1 MNKVLINLS
10 ASLTYALVQW
20 LIITIISREMS
31 VSDAG
36 IYAYYLAIFSP
47 LAILCSLGIRNNI
60 ATDINK
66 DYLDKEYK
74 SLRNVGLVVYF
85 SVFLILFFFFNKS
98 SFILFSIFL
107 FKLIDLISELTY
119 GSWIRAGKT
128 NLYGISRL
136 MKSAITLLVMA
147 ICLISL
153 NYYDQLIYVYF
164 FISLIVIILFD
175 NRMKIVASKEDGDFI
190 GKGVKNL
197 FLFSLPLIFSSFI
210 VSLNVGVP
218 RFFLSSV
225 SMDAVAIYTM
235 LTYFGSIAIMPL
247 MSAYPVY
254 MSTFSNKSLDRRKLL
269 KKITFLT
276 ILYSL
281 GYLVFILIFCPLIME
296 YIYKITDFTMQE
308 VLLSGIFGALQI
320 LLVWQNFLITCERKF
335 KVLFKNNVLNF
346 FLVLFFCGLLVS
358 KYLLFGGLLAMCL
371 ASFILIVLNFKEIKS
386 FKFNK
391 NESLL

>member
-74 SLRNVGLVVYF
+74 SLRNIGLIFYF
-85 SVFLILFFFFNKS
+85 SIFLILFYFFNKS
-98 SFILFSIFL
+98 SFILCSIFL

-136 MKSAITLLVMA
+136 LKSAITLVVMA

-153 NYYDQLIYVYF
+153 NYYDKLIYVYF
-164 FISLIVIILFD
+164 FISLIVIVLFD
-175 NRMKIVASKEDGDFI
+175 NRWKIIASKEDKNFL
-190 GKGVKNL
+190 GKGVRNL
-197 FLFSLPLIFSSFI
+197 FFFSLPLIFSSFV

-281 GYLVFILIFCPLIME
+281 GYLVFILIFCPFFME
-296 YIYKITDFTMQE
+296 YIYKITDFTMQD
-308 VLLSGIFGALQI
+308 VLLSGIFGSLQI

-335 KVLFKNNVLNF
+335 KVLFKNNILNF

-358 KYLLFGGLLAMCL
+358 KYLLFGGLLSMCL
-371 ASFILIVLNFKEIKS
+371 ASFVLIILNFKEIQS
-386 FKFNK
+386 FKFGK
-391 NESLL
+391 CDI

>member
-74 SLRNVGLVVYF
+74 SLRNIGLIFYF
-85 SVFLILFFFFNKS
+85 IVFLILFCFFNKS
-98 SFILFSIFL
+98 SFILCSIFL

-119 GSWIRAGKT
+119 GSWIRSGKT
-128 NLYGISRL
+128 SLYGISRL
-136 MKSAITLLVMA
+136 LKSAITLIVMT

-164 FISLIVIILFD
+164 FISLIVIVLFD
-175 NRMKIVASKEDGDFI
+175 NRMKILASKENSDLI
-190 GKGVKNL
+190 GKGVQNL

-218 RFFLSSV
+218 RFFLSSI

-281 GYLVFILIFCPLIME
+281 GYFIFILIFCPFIME

-308 VLLSGIFGALQI
+308 VLLSGIFGSLQI

-358 KYLLFGGLLAMCL
+358 KYLLLGGLLSMCL
-371 ASFILIVLNFKEIKS
+371 ASFVLIILNFKEIQS
-386 FKFNK
+386 FKFGK
-391 NESLL
+391 CDI